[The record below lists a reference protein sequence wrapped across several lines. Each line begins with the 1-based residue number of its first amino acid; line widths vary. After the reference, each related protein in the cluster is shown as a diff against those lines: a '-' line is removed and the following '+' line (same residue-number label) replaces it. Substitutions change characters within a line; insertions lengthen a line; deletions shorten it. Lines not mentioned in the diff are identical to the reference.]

1 MEGNIISCLLRK
13 FALLKKNKNRT
24 KKNMRNK
31 KLQVWLPLLLSIC
44 MVAGMF
50 IGYRIK
56 GNMPD
61 NGIFFVE
68 KERPVQQVLDLI
80 KRKYVDNENIDS
92 LGNLAIQTILSK
104 LDPHSIY
111 LPAQELKQVNEDLE
125 GQFFGIGIE
134 FNIIHDTINVVNVLS
149 KGPSEKAGLLIG
161 DQIIKVDDSIVAGK
175 QITSQKLRK
184 LIGGDA
190 GEKVTITVFR
200 NGIQKPILIT
210 RGPVP
215 LYSLDAAYMI
225 ADTVGYIRLNKFSET
240 TYDEFMQ
247 SLLKLQKA
255 GMKSLILDLR
265 DNGGGILTEATNI
278 ADEFLSDNKMITY
291 TEGAHSPKKEYRA
304 QKDGTFEK
312 GKLIVL
318 IDEGTASASE
328 ILSGALQ
335 DWERATIVGRRSFGK
350 GLVQEQYELSDGSGL
365 RLTVARYYTPLG
377 RSIQKSYSGGI
388 EAYEHDLINRFK
400 EGEMTSM
407 DSIKHTNEKKYVTA
421 AGNILYGGGGI
432 TPDVFVPYDTT
443 LFSKNIMDALVSGT
457 LSKFVYVNFLRHQ
470 KEFQQYS
477 SPKDFN
483 EKYVVSDETLHALKL
498 YAQNDSIKL
507 NPENKIERSILQKQ
521 IKVLTA
527 REIWRTEG
535 FYEVNNT
542 YDPTVAKALEL
553 MKPQVHIV
561 SKK

>member
-1 MEGNIISCLLRK
+1 
-13 FALLKKNKNRT
+13 
-24 KKNMRNK
+24 MRNK

-61 NGIFFVE
+61 NGVFFGE

-80 KRKYVDNENIDS
+80 KRKYVDNENVDS

-104 LDPHSIY
+104 LDPHSVYI
-111 LPAQELKQVNEDLE
+111 PAQQLQMVNEDLE

-134 FNIIHDTINVVNVLS
+134 FNIINDTVNVVNVLA

-161 DQIIKVDDSIVAGK
+161 DQIIKVDDSVVAGK
-175 QITSQKLRK
+175 QITSQNLRK

-190 GEKVTITVFR
+190 GQKVTITVFR
-200 NGIQKPILIT
+200 NGKEIPIPIT

-240 TYDEFMQ
+240 TYREFMQ
-247 SLLKLQKA
+247 SMETLQKQ

-265 DNGGGILTEATNI
+265 DNGGGILTQATNI
-278 ADEFLSDNKMITY
+278 ADEFLNDRKLITY
-291 TEGAHSPKKEYRA
+291 TEGAHSPKKEYLCE
-304 QKDGTFEK
+304 KDGVFET
-312 GKLIVL
+312 GKLVVL
-318 IDEGTASASE
+318 INEGTASASE

-335 DWERATIVGRRSFGK
+335 DWGRATIVGRRSFGK
-350 GLVQEQYELSDGSGL
+350 GLVQEQYQLSDGAGL
-365 RLTVARYYTPLG
+365 RLTVAKYYTPLG
-377 RSIQKSYSGGI
+377 RSIQKSYSEGI

-400 EGEMTSM
+400 EGEMTSA
-407 DSIKHTNEKKYVTA
+407 DSIKHTNEKKFTTA
-421 AGNILYGGGGI
+421 SGKTLYGGGGI
-432 TPDVFVPYDTT
+432 TPDIFVPYDTT
-443 LFSKNIMDALVSGT
+443 LFNKNVMAALMSGV
-457 LSKFVYVNFLRHQ
+457 LNRFVFLNYLRHE
-470 KEFQQYS
+470 KEFKQYA
-477 SPKDFN
+477 SPKMFE
-483 EKYVVSDETLHALKL
+483 EKYTVSEQVLNDLKN
-498 YAQNDSIKL
+498 YGAKDSIHFNL
-507 NPENKIERSILQKQ
+507 ANKIEKSILQRQ

-535 FYEVNNT
+535 FYEINNS
-542 YDPTVAKALEL
+542 YDSAVAKALEL
-553 MKPQVHIV
+553 MKVEGNGV
-561 SKK
+561 LKK